1 METAALHDR
10 IARNLT
16 AIRRR
21 IADAAGRSGRDPAS
35 VRLIAVTKTVGM
47 AEIRAL
53 HAAGVTEMG
62 ENRVEV
68 AQSKV
73 AEGPKDIVWHMI
85 GPLQT
90 RKAPEVVE
98 TFSHFDA
105 VDRIRAAE
113 ALQRRCDEQNRTLR
127 VLVEVNVSGECSK
140 HGFEPGQLEQVV
152 SEMRSLDRLRLDGLM
167 TMAPFGAEEAFLR
180 RCFRGLKK
188 LAEMHGLQQLSM
200 GMTDDYEIAIE
211 EGATQVR
218 IGRALFE
225 DAHCFPDSAPTA

>member
-1 METAALHDR
+1 MPSHGILDTAALHDR
-10 IARNLT
+10 IARNLA

-21 IADAAGRSGRDPAS
+21 IAEAALRAGRDAAL
-35 VRLIAVTKTVGM
+35 VRLVAVTKTVGM
-47 AEIRAL
+47 AEIAAL
-53 HAAGVTEMG
+53 HDAGITEMG

-68 AQSKV
+68 AQAKV
-73 AEGPKDIVWHMI
+73 ATAPRDIAWHMI

-105 VDRIRAAE
+105 VDRLRAAE
-113 ALQRRCDEQNRTLR
+113 ALQRRCEEQNRTMH
-127 VLVEVNVSGECSK
+127 VLVEVNVSGESSK
-140 HGFEPGQLEQVV
+140 HGFEPAQLGQVV
-152 SEMRSLDRLRLDGLM
+152 LDMRGFDRLRLDGLM

-180 RCFRGLKK
+180 RCFRELKE
-188 LAEMHGLQQLSM
+188 LADIHGLQQLSM
-200 GMTDDYEIAIE
+200 GMTDDFEIAIE

-225 DAHCFPDSAPTA
+225 